1 MAGTYT
7 HFKFM
12 KDLEKKI
19 SFNKDKDLFLVAG
32 QGHDLLFFIK
42 LRELKCFGKR
52 NEIVRTI
59 ASCNFRDL
67 VIKWQEEIIDT
78 NDEDLEILLYGYIA
92 HHVLDSYIHPWL
104 NNKCNCYFDKLD
116 KNTWEN
122 NGRHETLESML
133 DYLVLNPYE
142 FKMPKIKLKK
152 RTKDSLNNLFKDI
165 YELEDVGSMMLQG
178 VNNMQGFISL
188 YRLDRLGI
196 KKLGYMI
203 IDFLT
208 AKNAR
213 KFTFLSFHYSK
224 TMQKEVQDKY
234 LRDFN
239 KLYSA
244 ALSEASILILE
255 IMASLENKKVL
266 MITYDKSAT

>member
-59 ASCNFRDL
+59 ASRNFRNL
-67 VIKWQEEIIDT
+67 VIKWQEKIIDT
-78 NDEDLEILLYGYIA
+78 KDKDLEILLYGYIA

-104 NNKCNCYFDKLD
+104 NNKCNCYFDKLN
-116 KNTWEN
+116 KNTWKN

-133 DYLVLNPYE
+133 DYLILNPYK
-142 FKMPKIKLKK
+142 FKIPKIKLSEKTYK
-152 RTKDSLNNLFKDI
+152 FTARVEANITIIGEKCSFHFGFLTNLIFTKDLECKKFKIFDP
-165 YELEDVGSMMLQG
+165 
-178 VNNMQGFISL
+178 
-188 YRLDRLGI
+188 
-196 KKLGYMI
+196 
-203 IDFLT
+203 
-208 AKNAR
+208 
-213 KFTFLSFHYSK
+213 TFANTVIPAYTK
-224 TMQKEVQDKY
+224 
-234 LRDFN
+234 
-239 KLYSA
+239 
-244 ALSEASILILE
+244 
-255 IMASLENKKVL
+255 
-266 MITYDKSAT
+266 